1 MLAEPIVGSLLCLCP
16 MKKQICALFP
26 SLLPSARPLPVKI
39 RPGAVRVRSGEHRGA
54 RATPFIPFGHPL
66 EVITSCW
73 CWACSPG
80 AERGASPWEGG
91 GRQGGNNAPCYRTA
105 PGMSSLQTLCRVP
118 AWCRMGLSIVGRAS
132 GCLGRAPCPSAP
144 LSLRVLLSPSP
155 TAHDPPAG
163 HHQHEPVHGRGG
175 RGEPDR
181 AEILLVHPDAGEGA
195 LHPS

>member
-1 MLAEPIVGSLLCLCP
+1 MLGESLVRSLLCLCP

-26 SLLPSARPLPVKI
+26 SLLPSARPLPEKV

-80 AERGASPWEGG
+80 AERGASPGEGG
-91 GRQGGNNAPCYRTA
+91 GRQGGNSAPWYRTA
-105 PGMSSLQTLCRVP
+105 PGMSRSP
-118 AWCRMGLSIVGRAS
+118 
-132 GCLGRAPCPSAP
+132 PAP
-144 LSLRVLLSPSP
+144 LSLHILLSPSP

-181 AEILLVHPDAGEGA
+181 AEILLVHPDAGERA
-195 LHPS
+195 LHPG